1 MATWQD
7 EYQTMINDCK
17 KRESR
22 LSDWDTGFI
31 DSVSKQLE
39 RNKPLSKKQIEKLEQ
54 IWERA
59 TKNG

>member
-7 EYQTMINDCK
+7 EYQTMINDCE
-17 KRESR
+17 KREPR
-22 LSDWDTGFI
+22 LSEWDAGFI
-31 DSVSKQLE
+31 DSVGKQLE
-39 RNKPLSKKQIEKLEQ
+39 RDKPLPQKQIEKLEQ